1 MCGWGCGKREAG
13 HGEGAGRDEGGRCE
27 GVGCE
32 EGPDMARGPDARM
45 ASGPLCG
52 RGGQPTTAW
61 ASISTSIGS
70 CGSSTKTVVRHG
82 FTPPG
87 LTFSSMNSA

>member
-1 MCGWGCGKREAG
+1 MCGWGCGKQAVWQAG
-13 HGEGAGRDEGGRCE
+13 GGVSRRWGERAGPGR
-27 GVGCE
+27 
-32 EGPDMARGPDARM
+32 RKGPDARV
-45 ASGPLCG
+45 ASGPFRRAG
-52 RGGQPTTAW
+52 PGQPMTAW

-87 LTFSSMNSA
+87 LMFSSMNSA